1 MAELTIE
8 DKYDIIPTVNG
19 NDKDNAPM
27 IFHCKVLSPS
37 EREQC
42 LKFDVER
49 MTEDGRAPVT
59 VDRRQ
64 MFLLSVQSIENC
76 TVNGKEI
83 TTARQFLQ
91 QPGVSEYYDDVTI
104 KMIPHLSAEVV
115 SKN

>member
-1 MAELTIE
+1 MAQLTIE
-8 DKYDIIPTVNG
+8 DRYDIIPTVNG
-19 NDKDNAPM
+19 NDKDEAPM
-27 IFHCKVLSPS
+27 IFHCKVLNPN

-42 LKFDVER
+42 LKFEVEK
-49 MTEDGRAPVT
+49 MSEDGRAPVT

-76 TVNGKEI
+76 NVNGKDI

-91 QPGVSEYYDDVTI
+91 QSGMSAYYDDVTL